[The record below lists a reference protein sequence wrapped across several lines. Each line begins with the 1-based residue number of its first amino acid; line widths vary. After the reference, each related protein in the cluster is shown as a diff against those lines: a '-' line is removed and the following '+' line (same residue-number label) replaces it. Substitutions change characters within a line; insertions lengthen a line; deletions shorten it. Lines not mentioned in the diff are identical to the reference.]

1 MISPLAQVDPKAKIA
16 ANVTIDAFSV
26 VCGDVEIGEG
36 THIMPQVTIFNGSRI
51 GKNCK
56 IFPNATIV
64 AIPQDLKYAGEK
76 TTVVIGDNTTV
87 RECVTIHLATRD
99 KWVTKV
105 GNNCLLMAYAH
116 VAHDCII
123 GNNVILANCVQLAGH
138 VTVDDY
144 AIIAGLSG
152 AHQFTHIGAHAYL
165 GGSSAIRKDV
175 PPYLKAAREPLT
187 YVGVN
192 KVGLQRRGFTKE
204 QIDEI
209 TNIYHILFVQGHHGT
224 SRAVELIESQ
234 VGDSAV
240 RNEILEFIKA
250 SALGIIR
257 RPKEE
262 IDENLA
268 I

>member
-16 ANVTIDAFSV
+16 ANVSIDAFSV
-26 VCGDVEIGEG
+26 VYGDVEIGEG
-36 THIMPQVTIFNGSRI
+36 THVMPHVTIFNGSRI

-56 IFPNATIV
+56 IFPGAVIG
-64 AIPQDLKYAGEK
+64 AIPQDLKYSGEK
-76 TTVVIGDNTTV
+76 TTAEIGDHTTI
-87 RECVTIHLATRD
+87 RECVTVHSGTKDRWL
-99 KWVTKV
+99 TKV
-105 GNNCLLMAYAH
+105 GSHCLLMAYAH

-144 AIIAGLSG
+144 AIIGGLTG
-152 AHQFTHIGAHAYL
+152 AHQFTHIGAHAYV
-165 GGSSAIRKDV
+165 GGNSAIRKDV

-187 YVGVN
+187 YVGIN
-192 KVGLQRRGFTKE
+192 KVGLQRRGFVKE

-209 TNIYHILFVQGHHGT
+209 SSIYHILFVQGQHST
-224 SRAVELIESQ
+224 SRAVEIIESQ
-234 VGDSAV
+234 LSESSV
-240 RNEILEFIKA
+240 RNQILDFVRSSTI
-250 SALGIIR
+250 GIIK